1 MTIEQGS
8 PYIAGSVVN
17 SLAHQKLLVLR
28 QREADAY
35 WDAKAKERQEI
46 VLPKKKRAPR
56 ISTETKAAKA
66 DREHGEKI
74 EFKKV
79 RDELIME
86 FISFN
91 HIESNWRPGG
101 EVPPP
106 NPRSQEDFAKQA
118 GIEPGHYEWIEKG
131 AGPMTLDDA
140 VKIARAYDMD
150 ISTFLLPDMEN
161 LEQIEFFD
169 LEPLNQQH
177 GPIYM
182 YEWVLWIFGYR
193 PLPGQDVKLWRKT
206 TSLPAAY
213 VEQVSGKQERDIAI
227 RQAELKRIENSTVSA
242 YRVLDKNTPRK
253 SVDVPFTPFTDPTIQ
268 IPMSIGISQRIIKHT
283 LAVAT
288 RTKVAFETEIGTGSR
303 KKRRDKFSDSIGI
316 MRDNIVRVVVD
327 LLSLGR

>member
-1 MTIEQGS
+1 MTIEQSS
-8 PYIAGSVVN
+8 PYIGGSVVN

-35 WDAKAKERQEI
+35 WDAKAKERQAVE
-46 VLPKKKRAPR
+46 LPKKKRAPR
-56 ISTETKAAKA
+56 VLGETKAVKA
-66 DREHGEKI
+66 DRKHGEEI
-74 EFKKV
+74 QFKKV
-79 RDELIME
+79 RDELIMQ

-91 HIESNWRPGG
+91 NIESNWKPGG
-101 EVPPP
+101 NVPPP

-118 GIEPGHYEWIEKG
+118 GIDPGHYKWIEDG
-131 AGPMTLDDA
+131 QGPITLDDA

-161 LEQIEFFD
+161 LEQSEFFD

-193 PLPGQDVKLWRKT
+193 PLPGQDAKIWRRT

-227 RQAELKRIENSTVSA
+227 RQAELKRIENSKVSA
-242 YRVLDKNTPRK
+242 YGVLDKNTPRK
-253 SVDVPFTPFTDPTIQ
+253 SPDVPETPFTNPTINF
-268 IPMSIGISQRIIKHT
+268 PMSLDISHRIIKNT

-288 RTKVAFETEIGTGSR
+288 RTKVAFETTAGTGIR
-303 KKRRDKFSDSIGI
+303 KVRRNRFSDSIGI
-316 MRDNIVRVVVD
+316 IRNNIVRVVMD

>member
-1 MTIEQGS
+1 MTIEQVS
-8 PYIAGSVVN
+8 PYIGGSVVN

-35 WDAKAKERQEI
+35 WDAKAKERQE
-46 VLPKKKRAPR
+46 VELPKKRRAPR
-56 ISTETKAAKA
+56 VSVETKAVKA
-66 DREHGEKI
+66 DRKHGEQLEI
-74 EFKKV
+74 KKV
-79 RDELIME
+79 RDELIMQ

-91 HIESNWRPGG
+91 NIETNWEPSGD
-101 EVPPP
+101 VPPP

-118 GIEPGHYEWIEKG
+118 GIDPGHYKWIEDG
-131 AGPMTLDDA
+131 QGPMTLDDV
-140 VKIARAYDMD
+140 VKISRAYDMD

-161 LEQIEFFD
+161 LEQSEFFD

-193 PLPGQDVKLWRKT
+193 PLPGQNVKIWRKT

-213 VEQVSGKQERDIAI
+213 VEQVSGKQERDRAL
-227 RQAELKRIENSTVSA
+227 RQAELKRIESSKVNA
-242 YRVLDKNTPRK
+242 YGVLDKNTPRK
-253 SVDVPFTPFTDPTIQ
+253 SPDVPETPFTNPTIHFP
-268 IPMSIGISQRIIKHT
+268 INLDVSHRIIKNT

-288 RTKVAFETEIGTGSR
+288 RTKVAFETTAGTGIR
-303 KKRRDKFSDSIGI
+303 KVRRNRFSDSIGI
-316 MRDNIVRVVVD
+316 MRNNIVRVVMD

>member
-1 MTIEQGS
+1 MTIEQVS
-8 PYIAGSVVN
+8 PYIGGSVVN

-35 WDAKAKERQEI
+35 WDAKAKERQE
-46 VLPKKKRAPR
+46 VELPKKKRSPR
-56 ISTETKAAKA
+56 VSIESKAAKA
-66 DREHGEKI
+66 DRKHGAKI
-74 EFKKV
+74 EFNKV
-79 RDELIME
+79 RDELIMQ

-91 HIESNWRPGG
+91 NIESNWKPGS

-106 NPRSQEDFAKQA
+106 NPKSQEDFAKQA
-118 GIEPGHYEWIEKG
+118 GIDPGHYKWIEDG
-131 AGPMTLDDA
+131 QGPMTLDDA

-161 LEQIEFFD
+161 LEQSEFFD
-169 LEPLNQQH
+169 LEPLNHQH

-193 PLPGQDVKLWRKT
+193 PLPGQDAKIWRRT
-206 TSLPAAY
+206 TSLPTAY
-213 VEQVSGKQERDIAI
+213 VNQVSGKQERDIAI

-242 YRVLDKNTPRK
+242 IRVLDKSTPRK
-253 SVDVPFTPFTDPTIQ
+253 SVDVPLTPFTDPTIQ
-268 IPMSIGISQRIIKHT
+268 IPMSLAISQRIIKHT

-288 RTKVAFETEIGTGSR
+288 RTKVAFETSAGTGNR
-303 KKRRDKFSDSIGI
+303 KQRIKKFSDSLGI
-316 MRDNIVRVVVD
+316 MRDNIVRVVMD

>member
-8 PYIAGSVVN
+8 PYIGGSVVN

-35 WDAKAKERQEI
+35 WDAKAKERQE
-46 VLPKKKRAPR
+46 VELPKKKRAPR
-56 ISTETKAAKA
+56 VSGESKAAKA
-66 DREHGEKI
+66 DRKHGEEM

-79 RDELIME
+79 RDELIMQ

-91 HIESNWRPGG
+91 NIESNWKPGG
-101 EVPPP
+101 NVPPP
-106 NPRSQEDFAKQA
+106 NPRSQDDFAKQA
-118 GIEPGHYEWIEKG
+118 GIDPGHYKWIEDG
-131 AGPMTLDDA
+131 QGPMTLDDA
-140 VKIARAYDMD
+140 VKIARAYDLD

-161 LEQIEFFD
+161 LEQSEFFD

-193 PLPGQDVKLWRKT
+193 PLPGQDAKIWRRT

-213 VEQVSGKQERDIAI
+213 VEQVSGKQERDLAI
-227 RQAELKRIENSTVSA
+227 RQAELKRIENSKVSA
-242 YRVLDKNTPRK
+242 YGVLDKNTPRK
-253 SVDVPFTPFTDPTIQ
+253 SPDVPETPFTKPTINF
-268 IPMSIGISQRIIKHT
+268 PLSLDISHRIIKNT
-283 LAVAT
+283 LAIAT
-288 RTKVAFETEIGTGSR
+288 RTKVAFETTAGTGIR
-303 KKRRDKFSDSIGI
+303 KVRRDRFSDSIGI
-316 MRDNIVRVVVD
+316 IRNNIVRVVMD

>member
-1 MTIEQGS
+1 MTIEQSS
-8 PYIAGSVVN
+8 PYISGSVVN
-17 SLAHQKLLVLR
+17 SLAHQKLLLLR
-28 QREADAY
+28 QREADSY
-35 WDAKAKERQEI
+35 WDAKAKERAE
-46 VLPKKKRAPR
+46 VKLPKKRRAARPPG
-56 ISTETKAAKA
+56 ETKAAKN
-66 DREHGEKI
+66 DRERGEKV
-74 EFKKV
+74 ELKKI
-79 RDELIME
+79 RDELIMQ

-91 HIESNWRPGG
+91 NIETNWKPGG
-101 EVPPP
+101 NVPPP

-118 GIEPGHYEWIEKG
+118 GIDPAHYIYIEQG
-131 AGPMTLDDA
+131 QGPMTLDDA

-161 LEQIEFFD
+161 LEQSEFFD

-193 PLPGQDVKLWRKT
+193 PLPGQDAKVWRRT

-213 VEQVSGKQERDIAI
+213 VEQVSGTKERNIEI
-227 RQAELKRIENSTVSA
+227 RQAELKKIKNSTVSA
-242 YRVLDKNTPRK
+242 YEVLDKSTLRK
-253 SVDVPFTPFTDPTIQ
+253 SGDVPFTPYTDPTMQ

-288 RTKVAFETEIGTGSR
+288 RTKVAFETNAGMGSR
-303 KKRRDKFSDSIGI
+303 KQRRDKFSDSIGI
-316 MRDNIVRVVVD
+316 IRDNIVRVVMD

>member
-1 MTIEQGS
+1 MTIEQSS
-8 PYIAGSVVN
+8 PYIGGSVVN
-17 SLAHQKLLVLR
+17 SLAHQKLHVLR

-35 WDAKAKERQEI
+35 WDAKAKERQE
-46 VLPKKKRAPR
+46 VELPKKKRAPR
-56 ISTETKAAKA
+56 VSTETKAAKT
-66 DREHGEKI
+66 DRKHGEEI
-74 EFKKV
+74 QFRKV
-79 RDELIME
+79 RDELIMQ
-86 FISFN
+86 FITLGK
-91 HIESNWRPGG
+91 IESNWKPGG
-101 EVPPP
+101 DVPPP

-118 GIEPGHYEWIEKG
+118 GIDPAHYIYIEQG
-131 AGPMTLDDA
+131 QGPMTLDDA

-193 PLPGQDVKLWRKT
+193 PLPGQDTKVWRRT

-213 VEQVSGKQERDIAI
+213 VEHVSGTKERDIEI
-227 RQAELKRIENSTVSA
+227 RQAELKRIENSKVSA
-242 YRVLDKNTPRK
+242 YAVLDKSTPRK

-288 RTKVAFETEIGTGSR
+288 RTKVAFETNTGSGSR
-303 KKRRDKFSDSIGI
+303 KQRRDKFSDSIGI
-316 MRDNIVRVVVD
+316 MRDNIVRVVMD

>member
-1 MTIEQGS
+1 MTIEQSS
-8 PYIAGSVVN
+8 PYIGGSVVN

-35 WDAKAKERQEI
+35 WDAKAKERQAVE
-46 VLPKKKRAPR
+46 LPKKKRAPR
-56 ISTETKAAKA
+56 VLGETKAAKA
-66 DREHGEKI
+66 DRKHGEEI
-74 EFKKV
+74 QFKKV
-79 RDELIME
+79 RDELIMQ

-91 HIESNWRPGG
+91 NIESNWKPGG
-101 EVPPP
+101 NVPPP

-118 GIEPGHYEWIEKG
+118 GIDPGHYKWIEDG
-131 AGPMTLDDA
+131 QGPITLDDA

-161 LEQIEFFD
+161 LEQSEFFD

-193 PLPGQDVKLWRKT
+193 PLPGQDAKIWRRT

-227 RQAELKRIENSTVSA
+227 RQAELKRIENSKVSA
-242 YRVLDKNTPRK
+242 YGVLDKNTPRK
-253 SVDVPFTPFTDPTIQ
+253 SPDVPETPFTNPTINF
-268 IPMSIGISQRIIKHT
+268 PMSLDISHRIIKNT

-288 RTKVAFETEIGTGSR
+288 RTKVAFETTAGTGIR
-303 KKRRDKFSDSIGI
+303 KVRRNRFSDSIGI
-316 MRDNIVRVVVD
+316 IRNNIVRVVMD

>member
-8 PYIAGSVVN
+8 PYIGGSVVN

-35 WDAKAKERQEI
+35 WDAKAKERQE
-46 VLPKKKRAPR
+46 VELPNKKRALR
-56 ISTETKAAKA
+56 VSIETKAAKA

-79 RDELIME
+79 RDELIMQ
-86 FISFN
+86 FITFGN
-91 HIESNWRPGG
+91 IESDWKPGSD
-101 EVPPP
+101 VPPP

-118 GIEPGHYEWIEKG
+118 GIDPAHYIYVEQG
-131 AGPMTLDDA
+131 QGPMTLDDA

-150 ISTFLLPDMEN
+150 VSTFLLPDMEN

-193 PLPGQDVKLWRKT
+193 PLPGQDAKVWRRT

-213 VEQVSGKQERDIAI
+213 VAQVSGTKERDIEI
-227 RQAELKRIENSTVSA
+227 RQAELKRIENSKVSA
-242 YRVLDKNTPRK
+242 YGVLDKNTPRK
-253 SVDVPFTPFTDPTIQ
+253 SADVPFTPFTDPTIQ
-268 IPMSIGISQRIIKHT
+268 IPISIGISQRIIKHT

-288 RTKVAFETEIGTGSR
+288 RTKVAFETETGTGSR

-316 MRDNIVRVVVD
+316 MRDNIVRVVMD

>member
-1 MTIEQGS
+1 MTIEQSS
-8 PYIAGSVVN
+8 PYIGGSVVN

-35 WDAKAKERQEI
+35 WDAKAKERQAVE
-46 VLPKKKRAPR
+46 LPKKKRAPR
-56 ISTETKAAKA
+56 VLGETKAAKA
-66 DREHGEKI
+66 DRKHGEEI
-74 EFKKV
+74 QFKKV
-79 RDELIME
+79 RDELIMQ

-91 HIESNWRPGG
+91 NIESNWKPGG
-101 EVPPP
+101 NVPPP

-118 GIEPGHYEWIEKG
+118 GIDAGHYKWIEDG
-131 AGPMTLDDA
+131 QGPMTLDDA

-161 LEQIEFFD
+161 LEQSEFFD

-193 PLPGQDVKLWRKT
+193 PLPGQDAKIWRRT

-213 VEQVSGKQERDIAI
+213 VEQVSGRQERDIAI
-227 RQAELKRIENSTVSA
+227 RQAELKRIENSKVSA

-253 SVDVPFTPFTDPTIQ
+253 SPDVPETPFTKPTINF
-268 IPMSIGISQRIIKHT
+268 PMSLDISHRIIKNT

-288 RTKVAFETEIGTGSR
+288 RTKVAFETTAGTGTR
-303 KKRRDKFSDSIGI
+303 KVRRDRFSDSIGI
-316 MRDNIVRVVVD
+316 IRNNIVRVVMD